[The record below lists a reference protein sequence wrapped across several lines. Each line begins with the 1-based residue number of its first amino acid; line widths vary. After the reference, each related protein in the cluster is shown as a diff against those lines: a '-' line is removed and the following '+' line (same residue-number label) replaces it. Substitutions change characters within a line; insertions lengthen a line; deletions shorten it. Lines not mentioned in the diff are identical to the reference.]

1 MNVAVETV
9 TPEFSDT
16 YLCFAFKW
24 GFKFK
29 SCVFFFFSIRKVTG
43 KITVWSQSQPSHKK
57 QCELSL
63 LLHQG
68 TSVVQFFTPDPS
80 FFPQSLVSIHPP
92 IYLFIHPSLQP
103 CMHAYVHPT
112 NMILLRA
119 DFMQVLGEVLRMQ
132 FWANL
137 RLLFPTTHSWTC
149 CLVLYQSCVAVH
161 RSSAGPRKELP
172 FLTIFFLAK
181 WSLLIWPTCY
191 PVGLSLSP
199 CLVSL
204 CALHSSSSSWRVRI

>member
-1 MNVAVETV
+1 MLYWA
-9 TPEFSDT
+9 
-16 YLCFAFKW
+16 
-24 GFKFK
+24 
-29 SCVFFFFSIRKVTG
+29 FFFGASLFSLEQDRLFWHWNGET
-43 KITVWSQSQPSHKK
+43 
-57 QCELSL
+57 ELGPVISDC
-63 LLHQG
+63 QRQVMG
-68 TSVVQFFTPDPS
+68 SVADIKPFIHSSIQLSSIHPPTHLSIHPLPH
-80 FFPQSLVSIHPP
+80 PSIHPP

-204 CALHSSSSSWRVRI
+204 CALHSSSSSWLVRI